1 MKADSLRDWLEYI
14 KGKNYVTTVKKKVDP
29 KYELAAVIKRLE
41 KENKTAYF
49 KAVGDYDIPV
59 VSGICSNRNLFA
71 EALDTNLDEMIP
83 KFIQALANP
92 IRCKIID
99 RKFAAVKQNVIKEN
113 IDILKILPIPIH
125 HEKDAGP
132 YITAG
137 LLIAKDPETGIRNV
151 SIHRLQVTGKN
162 RLGILILPR
171 HLSCMFQKAE
181 ESKKTLD
188 IAIAIGCDPFT
199 LLASQAITPYGID
212 ELEIAGA
219 LKGKPL
225 ELVKGETVDVEYPAS
240 AEIVLEGRILPG
252 VRAFEG
258 PFGEFPKY
266 YGPKSKKPVIEIS
279 CIFHR
284 NNPIYH
290 TILPAK
296 KPVIEIS
303 CIFHRNNPI
312 YHTILPA
319 SKEHLLLGAIPREAN
334 LYQLVKHAVSSVK
347 NVHITLG
354 GTCRYH
360 AVISIKKRNEGE
372 AKNAIFAAFT
382 STADIKHVVVVDDD
396 VDIFNMEDVE
406 WAIATRFQ
414 ADRDMVI
421 ISNALGSKLDPSTDE
436 GLGAKMGL
444 DATVP
449 LNAPVVKFEKISIPG
464 VDDIKIEYYL

>member
-41 KENKTAYF
+41 KENKMAYF

-151 SIHRLQVTGKN
+151 SIHRLQVIGKN

-290 TILPAK
+290 TILPAT
-296 KPVIEIS
+296 E
-303 CIFHRNNPI
+303 
-312 YHTILPA
+312 
-319 SKEHLLLGAIPREAN
+319 EHLLLGAIPREAN
-334 LYQLVKHAVSSVK
+334 LYQLVKHAVFSVRS
-347 NVHITLG
+347 VHITLG
-354 GTCRYH
+354 GTCRYYV
-360 AVISIKKRNEGE
+360 VISIKKRNEGE
-372 AKNAIFAAFT
+372 AKNAIFAAFA

-396 VDIFNMEDVE
+396 VDIFDMEDVE

-414 ADRDMVI
+414 ADRDLVI
-421 ISNALGSKLDPSTDE
+421 ISNALRSKLDPSTDE

-449 LNAPVVKFEKISIPG
+449 LNAPVGKFEKISIPG
-464 VDDIKIEYYL
+464 VDDIEIKDYL

>member
-1 MKADSLRDWLEYI
+1 MKTNSLRDWLDYMRQ
-14 KGKNYVTTVKKKVDP
+14 KNYLITVKRKVNP
-29 KYELAAVIKRLE
+29 KYELAAVIKKLE
-41 KENKTAYF
+41 KENKLIYF
-49 KAVGDYDIPV
+49 EKVGDYNVPV
-59 VSGICSNRNLFA
+59 MSNICGSRSLFA
-71 EALDTNLDEMIP
+71 EALDTDFNKMIL
-83 KFIQALANP
+83 KFSQALANP
-92 IRCKIID
+92 IKCQIVDK
-99 RKFAAVKQNVIKEN
+99 KSAAVKQNLIKEN
-113 IDILKILPIPIH
+113 INILKDFPVPTH
-125 HEKDAGP
+125 HKKDAGP

-137 LLIAKDPETGIRNV
+137 LLIAKDPDTGIRNL
-151 SIHRLQVTGKN
+151 SIHRLQVIGKD

-171 HLSCMFQKAE
+171 HLSYMFQKAE
-181 ESKKTLD
+181 ENNKPLD
-188 IAIAIGCDPFT
+188 IAIAIGCDPVT

-240 AEIVLEGRILPG
+240 AEIVLEGKILPQ
-252 VRAFEG
+252 VREFEG

-266 YGPKSKKPVIEIS
+266 YAPKSEKPVIEIS

-284 NNPIYH
+284 DNPIYH
-290 TILPAK
+290 TILPA
-296 KPVIEIS
+296 
-303 CIFHRNNPI
+303 
-312 YHTILPA
+312 TA
-319 SKEHLLLGAIPREAN
+319 EHLLLGVIPREAN
-334 LYQLVKHAVSSVK
+334 LYQLVKHAVSSVRS
-347 NVHITLG
+347 VHLTLG

-372 AKNAIFAAFT
+372 AKNAMFAAFT
-382 STADIKHVVVVDDD
+382 STAEIKHVVVVDDD

-414 ADRDMVI
+414 ADRDLVI

-449 LNAPVVKFEKISIPG
+449 LNAPIGKFEKISIPG
-464 VDDIKIEYYL
+464 VDDIEIKDYL